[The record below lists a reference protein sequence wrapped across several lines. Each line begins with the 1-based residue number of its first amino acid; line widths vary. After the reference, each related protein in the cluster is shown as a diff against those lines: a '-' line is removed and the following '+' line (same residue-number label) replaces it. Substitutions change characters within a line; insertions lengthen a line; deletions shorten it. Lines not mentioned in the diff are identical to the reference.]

1 MSPRKQPISLY
12 QLCIKTS
19 LSLIN
24 NSCYAIEKMYPEV
37 EFKECKKQKIYDL
50 KCFLMA
56 TLPARIF
63 DALCLERI
71 CCRYRGDPR
80 IQLHVLIH
88 PKMTV
93 FRKVYVDNGIS
104 QHFWIKTVPWFS
116 RLVVL
121 DLRFACTDE
130 ILEIIASKCLLLEEL
145 NIVSRVDVCKSV
157 INASVLIRNVSDVGL
172 CCLRNLKQLRILWM
186 DPPRNEKS
194 SRVGRCVTQT
204 GIIMLLRELPYLEEL
219 NIESCDIGSTLIGAG
234 VGIGPLSLRK
244 ANCHCASA
252 EGIRKLI
259 KICPHLKE
267 LSVTH
272 LSANDKESILEE
284 ITASELR
291 LSVLNMSFFSYTESL
306 QRLLQVQGRYL
317 THFSLWDI
325 DQSVNIDAVVHIG
338 LYCPNL
344 VSLCLMTQSNN
355 LFIPPFFRRPDNI
368 FSELRSLTLGN
379 ENFKLEDMILFFLEL
394 TTKMSKLVLKYQ
406 TKLVVDELLLYVLKK
421 GYLSNISNLW
431 LDITLEV
438 SKDVVTQIIQSCDK
452 LTNLTV
458 DLVANDVIQILQY
471 IHKNNLDLRF
481 GGY

>member
-1 MSPRKQPISLY
+1 
-12 QLCIKTS
+12 
-19 LSLIN
+19 
-24 NSCYAIEKMYPEV
+24 MYPEV

-481 GGY
+481 DVHGEFRN